1 MPKPESLI
9 QKPGQKK
16 DALQVPVLLDKSHDR
31 NAFDCGVPVLND
43 YLKQYAF
50 QNQKKNAARTYVA
63 MRGNRVVGYYT
74 LAYGSVDGEA
84 APASV
89 KAGMPRHPIPVIL
102 LARLAVD
109 QSEKG
114 QGLGKGLLKDALLR
128 TVQAADIAGLRAV
141 MVHAKDDAAR
151 RFYEKHDFVSSP
163 LNAYQL
169 FLTLTDLKAI
179 LGLS

>member
-1 MPKPESLI
+1 MPTPT
-9 QKPGQKK
+9 PTN
-16 DALQVPVLLDKSHDR
+16 DVLQAPVLLDKSHDR

-50 QNQKKNAARTYVA
+50 QNQKRNAARTYVA
-63 MRGNRVVGYYT
+63 TRGKRVVGYYT
-74 LAYGSVDGEA
+74 LAYGSVSGEE
-84 APASV
+84 APMAV
-89 KAGMPRHPIPVIL
+89 KAGLARHPIPVIL

-109 QSEKG
+109 QLEKG

-128 TVQAADIAGLRAV
+128 TVQAAEIAGLRAV

-151 RFYEKHDFVSSP
+151 HFYEKHDFVSSP

-169 FLTLTDLKAI
+169 FLIITDIKAS
-179 LGLS
+179 LGLQ

>member
-1 MPKPESLI
+1 MSTN
-9 QKPGQKK
+9 
-16 DALQVPVLLDKSHDR
+16 DTLQAPVLLDKSHDR

-50 QNQKKNAARTYVA
+50 QNQKKNSARTYVA
-63 MRGNRVVGYYT
+63 ARGKQVVGYYT
-74 LAYGSVDGEA
+74 LAYGSVSGDE

-89 KAGMPRHPIPVIL
+89 KAGLARHPIPVIL

-109 QSEKG
+109 ESEKG
-114 QGLGKGLLKDALLR
+114 QGLGQGLLKDALLR
-128 TVQAADIAGLRAV
+128 TVQAAEIAGLRAV

-163 LNAYQL
+163 LNVYHL
-169 FLTLTDLKAI
+169 FLTLADLKAI